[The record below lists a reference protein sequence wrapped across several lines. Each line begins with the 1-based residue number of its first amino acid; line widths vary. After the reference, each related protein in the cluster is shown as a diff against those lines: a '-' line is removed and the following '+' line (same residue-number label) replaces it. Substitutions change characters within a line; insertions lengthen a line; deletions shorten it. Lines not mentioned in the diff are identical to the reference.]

1 MDRSNTTDGS
11 PPCHRGFTSS
21 SSLSSSTPSAS
32 SPPSS
37 PTTTPTPQLLRQGD
51 HRFRDS
57 ASTPLLG
64 GRPAA
69 LSPPPPSSAAY
80 RYDFPSAIMEKFNRF
95 AVPSEPGLTNAQ
107 LMLQNEDLKP
117 VEAERRVWTSKNFV
131 FFWISDSFN
140 ISMSFLLL
148 LLLIFES
155 PKQKKTATT
164 MKKADKFHFPP
175 NNRHMDDF
183 LFQHRRRLI
192 LVAVLALR
200 LGRLRNH
207 RRLRRAHR
215 SHRSEIPPQLSRHRS
230 SILWHLGRS
239 LARPQSRRHGMY
251 MVWCARL
258 DRRDV
263 RLPDDSIDLAFVG
276 CIWSGRE

>member
-11 PPCHRGFTSS
+11 PPCHRGFTSSS

-57 ASTPLLG
+57 ESTPLLR

-69 LSPPPPSSAAY
+69 LSPPPSSAAAY

-140 ISMSFLLL
+140 ISMSLLL
-148 LLLIFES
+148 LLLSISES
-155 PKQKKTATT
+155 PKQK
-164 MKKADKFHFPP
+164 DSH
-175 NNRHMDDF
+175 DDEK
-183 LFQHRRRLI
+183 
-192 LVAVLALR
+192 
-200 LGRLRNH
+200 
-207 RRLRRAHR
+207 
-215 SHRSEIPPQLSRHRS
+215 S
-230 SILWHLGRS
+230 
-239 LARPQSRRHGMY
+239 
-251 MVWCARL
+251 
-258 DRRDV
+258 
-263 RLPDDSIDLAFVG
+263 
-276 CIWSGRE
+276 